1 MRAIIGA
8 KLLASK
14 AAQPRE
20 KPFEISD
27 ERLTGFLLRV
37 QPSGVRSYVVQL
49 ARGRR
54 VTIGK
59 VGHLTPDQARER
71 AQQVFGNVAHGREPL
86 QGIDGAE
93 RLTLGE
99 FIEGTYAPWL
109 RARRPTTAT
118 VSLERIKHLFG
129 TWYGRPIASIT
140 TEMVENWKTA
150 RLNAGAKPTTA
161 HRDIMGLS
169 GVFTLAK
176 RHKKITEHP
185 IRNVEKPK
193 IDRNPKVRYLDAAE
207 EKRLRAALE
216 ERDAQIRRERESAN
230 EWRRARKR
238 RALPALPHFGDHLT
252 PAVLLSMN
260 TGLRRGELLALTW
273 ANVDFA
279 GTTLTIEGTRAKNSQ
294 TRHVPLNAEALDVLK
309 RWRAQNPADGR
320 VIGITSG
327 FKTAWGALLER
338 ADIKAFRWHDL
349 RHHFASR
356 LAQAGVPL
364 NTIRELLGHGSLA
377 MTLRYAHLAP
387 DQKREAVARL
397 VTP

>member
-20 KPFEISD
+20 KPYEIND

-49 ARGRR
+49 GRGRR

-71 AQQVFGNVAHGREPL
+71 AEQVFGNAAHGREPL
-86 QGIDGAE
+86 HGIDGAE

-99 FIEGTYAPWL
+99 FIGGTYAPWL
-109 RARRPTTAT
+109 RAHRPTTAT
-118 VSLERIKHLFG
+118 VSLERIEHLFG
-129 TWYGRPIASIT
+129 TWYGRPLASIT
-140 TEMVENWKTA
+140 TDLVENWKIA
-150 RLNAGAKPTTA
+150 RLNEGVKPTTA
-161 HRDIMGLS
+161 QRDIMGLS
-169 GVFTLAK
+169 GVFTRAQRL
-176 RHKKITEHP
+176 KKITEHP

-207 EKRLRAALE
+207 ETRLRAALE
-216 ERDAQIRRERESAN
+216 ERDTQIRTERTSAN

-238 RALPALPHFGDHLT
+238 RPLPALPHYGDHLT
-252 PAVLLSMN
+252 PAVLLSIN
-260 TGLRRGELLALTW
+260 TGLRRGELLSLTW
-273 ANVDFA
+273 ANVDLKGA
-279 GTTLTIEGTRAKNSQ
+279 TLTVEGARAKNKQ

-309 RWRAQNPADGR
+309 RWRAQNPEGER

-327 FKTAWGALLER
+327 FKTAWAALLER
-338 ADIKAFRWHDL
+338 AGITAFRWHDL

-397 VTP
+397 VTT